1 MTENMNFQK
10 GEGDSE
16 KTPEEQAAPQ
26 RPKHIFRKN
35 QKNDPS
41 RSKSAPAED
50 FTDTDESDDY
60 LSSYNYFIYY
70 NSIKPVDPRLPKPT
84 YKPKPNLDYIRESKD
99 KEEEDEYQQETNQK
113 MNINP
118 IENLTKELN
127 QINLDNNTNSPS
139 NKEDLLSKNLLN
151 DNLMNNYPKNQK
163 NKNNFNQTN
172 ESPSPFDYYSQS
184 MNVPNQQ
191 NDISQQQMWNENLG
205 MNGMGIGIYNPGL
218 GATGGMVGMGMN
230 PMNPLLGMNMGIN
243 PYGNLPQF
251 GNMMGMNSS
260 LMNANGR
267 MNAGNAQ
274 FNRGR
279 KNQNQKKGNNNRGQE
294 GFDQMAIQN
303 QMFNNLYGNQATNGL
318 FFPQQNPMMNMY
330 NLNDQRFQQMMQMNQ
345 GFQRNNLMQGDMNNF
360 DFYQNMNNNANKIN
374 NKKNKKGE
382 NFVRKEVN
390 EYKNIEEIIEK
401 AVILSKDHSG
411 SRLVQRKYEE
421 GDNDIKNRIFEKF
434 KPEILNLSKDIFGNY
449 AIQKVL
455 ESKDKEK
462 NNFIMESLKGKIY
475 ELSLHMYGCRVM
487 QQLISVIDEK
497 YLPQITLELKDHFA
511 KCIEDQNGNHVIQK
525 LIERLKPGE
534 NNGIYDVVYNNL
546 VDLSK
551 HQYGCRV
558 IQTLLKQCNEQ
569 QVEKMLEKI
578 YKDVKELSEDQYGNY
593 IIQYILENQ
602 KGNSLDSIYEGLKG
616 NIYDF
621 SIHKYA
627 SNVVERALTFGNE
640 AQRQNIINEIIEQD
654 DQMKECLLSMVKDK
668 FGNYVV
674 QKIIEYSDA
683 ETRKN
688 IISRIISSQSLK
700 KKDGFSKHVINF
712 IEKLNSGNNG
722 IKLDLTST
730 SNGGNEDS
738 KNQNTKGV
746 SPDDHH
752 I

>member
-1 MTENMNFQK
+1 MSENMNFKK

-16 KTPEEQAAPQ
+16 KTPTDQAAPHI
-26 RPKHIFRKN
+26 PKHIFRKN

-41 RSKSAPAED
+41 RSKSAPAEE
-50 FTDTDESDDY
+50 FADTDESDDY

-84 YKPKPNLDYIRESKD
+84 YKPKPNLEFIKESEVK
-99 KEEEDEYQQETNQK
+99 EDEDDYLQETGNHLNQ
-113 MNINP
+113 IDS
-118 IENLTKELN
+118 LTKEIN
-127 QINLDNNTNSPS
+127 QINLDNNSNSPDNNQDS
-139 NKEDLLSKNLLN
+139 LNKNLFN
-151 DNLMNNYPKNQK
+151 ENFMNNYPKNQK
-163 NKNNFNQTN
+163 NKSNFNAEN
-172 ESPSPFDYYSQS
+172 DAPSPFDYYSQS

-205 MNGMGIGIYNPGL
+205 MNGMGIGMYNPGI
-218 GATGGMVGMGMN
+218 GTMGGMIGMGMN
-230 PMNPLLGMNMGIN
+230 QMNPLMGMNVGMN
-243 PYGNLPQF
+243 PYGNLTQY
-251 GNMMGMNSS
+251 GNVIGMNSS

-267 MNAGNAQ
+267 INAGNGQ
-274 FNRGR
+274 INRGR
-279 KNQNQKKGNNNRGQE
+279 KNQNQKKGINNRGQE
-294 GFDQMAIQN
+294 GLEQMTMPN
-303 QMFNNLYGNQATNGL
+303 PMFNNNMYGNQANNG
-318 FFPQQNPMMNMY
+318 FIFPQQNPMMNMNMY
-330 NLNDQRFQQMMQMNQ
+330 NLNDPRFQQFLMSQ
-345 GFQRNNLMQGDMNNF
+345 GFQRNNLMQGDINNF
-360 DFYQNMNNNANKIN
+360 DFYQNLNNPNKMN
-374 NKKNKKGE
+374 NKKNKKGD
-382 NFVRKEVN
+382 NFVRKELN
-390 EYKNIEEIIEK
+390 EYKNIDEIIEK

-421 GDNDIKNRIFEKF
+421 GDNDVKNRIFEKF

-497 YLPQITLELKDHFA
+497 YLPQITLELQDHFA

-534 NNGIYDVVYNNL
+534 NNGIYDVVYNNI

-558 IQTLLKQCNEQ
+558 IQTLLKKCNEQ
-569 QVEKMLEKI
+569 QIEKMLEKI

-602 KGNSLDSIYEGLKG
+602 RGNNIDSIYEGLKG

-627 SNVVERALTFGNE
+627 SNVVERALTFGNKK
-640 AQRQNIINEIIEQD
+640 QRQNIINEIIKQD
-654 DQMKECLLSMVKDK
+654 DQMRECLLSMVKDK

-674 QKIIEYSDA
+674 QKIIEYSDP
-683 ETRKN
+683 ETRLN
-688 IISRIISSQSLK
+688 IINRINSSQSLK

-712 IEKLNSGNNG
+712 IEKLNVGNNG
-722 IKLDLTST
+722 ENLDLSPNTDKE
-730 SNGGNEDS
+730 GN
-738 KNQNTKGV
+738 KNPNKKGV
-746 SPDDHH
+746 SSDDHH

>member
-1 MTENMNFQK
+1 MTENMNFKK

-184 MNVPNQQ
+184 MNVPNLQ
-191 NDISQQQMWNENLG
+191 NDISQQPIWNENLG

-251 GNMMGMNSS
+251 GNMMGMSSS

-345 GFQRNNLMQGDMNNF
+345 GFPRNNLMQGDMNNF
-360 DFYQNMNNNANKIN
+360 DFYQNMNNNANKIG